1 VSDAYVRRLQRQLA
15 NTPDVVVAGK
25 VLLET
30 VRAGRLSPAA
40 LELLAAAGQPAAR
53 AALGEPVLD
62 ERPLREWVWAL
73 RPWGRPLVVRALVAA
88 ARHVL
93 PVTPTGSRPLLD
105 AAESWC
111 ACPCTE
117 HAEAAYRASR
127 IAEPDAGGAALAY
140 HAVMSAHV
148 AGHMHGEAGDRSL
161 FSMVGILLRAARQAG
176 GETASLRAAMRQEV
190 VAHAWAKT
198 VRKAD

>member
-1 VSDAYVRRLQRQLA
+1 VRDAHVRRLQRQLA
-15 NTPDVVVAGK
+15 NTPDLAVAGK

-30 VRAGRLSPAA
+30 VRAGRLSPEA
-40 LELLAAAGQPAAR
+40 LELLATAGEPAAR
-53 AALGEPVLD
+53 AALGEPIVD

-88 ARHVL
+88 AKHTL
-93 PVTPTGSRPLLD
+93 QATPGSSQPLLE
-105 AAESWC
+105 AAEKWC
-111 ACPCTE
+111 ACPCAE

-148 AGHMHGEAGDRSL
+148 AGHMQGEPGDRSL

-176 GETASLRAAMRQEV
+176 GEPAELRAAMRQGV
-190 VAHAWAKT
+190 VAHAWAET